1 MKENNIMIDL
11 ESMGKNS
18 FAAIISIGAVK
29 FDPDTS
35 VITDLFY
42 ENVSLKSSLDLGLKV
57 DAETVEWWLQ
67 QDKKAQNILSEKAPL
82 KIAEALNMF
91 SYWIGENP
99 IVWGNG
105 AGFDNVILS
114 NAFELAQIEKPW
126 KYYNDRCYRT
136 MKEEFPEVE
145 YINNGVKHFALD
157 DAKAQANHLMK
168 ILNSKKNEK
177 VKIFNDL
184 LYYFEKLLD
193 NLENLES
200 AALTEI
206 KHRTKGQ
213 IEFAESSIKV
223 IKQTAKE
230 FKINLEE
237 K

>member
-1 MKENNIMIDL
+1 MTENNIMIDL

-29 FDPDTS
+29 FNPDTME
-35 VITDLFY
+35 ITDSFY

-114 NAFELAQIEKPW
+114 NAFELAQIDKPW

-136 MKEEFPEVE
+136 MKEQFP
-145 YINNGVKHFALD
+145 NVKTIGFGIRHYALD

-168 ILNSKKNEK
+168 ILELKNGK
-177 VKIFNDL
+177 
-184 LYYFEKLLD
+184 
-193 NLENLES
+193 S
-200 AALTEI
+200 
-206 KHRTKGQ
+206 
-213 IEFAESSIKV
+213 
-223 IKQTAKE
+223 
-230 FKINLEE
+230 
-237 K
+237 